1 MDGLEKAKNEIEI
14 SKESARDQLL
24 DNVAIVDP
32 QRLSQLYFAIADDSK
47 MFVDVLKQRIT
58 DNIDAIR
65 ESKGKAIG
73 FEEKCRLTTNLDLID
88 LAKNNHFFDPETINV
103 NKNVREHEAVDSY
116 KSLIEVL
123 SEMADVFS
131 DMEDVEAIEKID
143 EIVDNTTYEM
153 AEKAILEGEYDL
165 AEDLAENLSDR
176 ERDELDDLREQ
187 VEQNPAD
194 REENGI
200 VDQFLDFIA
209 PMEPR
214 DRMEN
219 VARIATAGQRAM
231 DFVANMGEFVETVS
245 SVIEAGEPFI
255 MWFRGVYAFSEK

>member
-1 MDGLEKAKNEIEI
+1 MGKGKEIKEYMEELQNSKNEVEI

-32 QRLSQLYFAIADDSK
+32 QRLSRLYFAVADDRNL
-47 MFVDVLKQRIT
+47 FVDVLKQRIE

-65 ESKGKAIG
+65 NSKGKAIG

-88 LAKNNHFFDPETINV
+88 LAINNHFFDPETINV
-103 NKNVREHEAVDSY
+103 NKNVREHEAVDNY
-116 KSLIEVL
+116 KSLVDVL
-123 SEMADVFS
+123 SDMADVFS
-131 DMEDVEAIEKID
+131 DMEDVESIEKID

-176 ERDELDDLREQ
+176 ERDELADLREQ
-187 VEQNPAD
+187 VENNPIEP
-194 REENGI
+194 EEGI

-219 VARIATAGQRAM
+219 VARIATAGQRAR
-231 DFVANMGEFVETVS
+231 DFVANMGEFVETVTMAA
-245 SVIEAGEPFI
+245 EAMEPLV
-255 MWFRGVYAFSEK
+255 M